1 MGKYT
6 TYIPYALH
14 YNPRIVYLLFTFWSP
29 KTFFQGA
36 FFLKFWPLCMV
47 SIQEGFLMLKFIY
60 LRRPQNFEK
69 SPPNFWLA
77 LHRTK
82 VRWRFSKILWPSQ
95 NIWTLWYQ
103 SLFTYPQ
110 PSHSPG
116 IIVDASPWRKS
127 MNISKSVICVCSWS
141 TSWLFILRGLTI
153 WPTAES
159 TWAFNSS
166 SESLSILST
175 FRFSLAFSCSGI

>member
-82 VRWRFSKILWPSQ
+82 VRWRFPKLLWPSQ
-95 NIWTLWYQ
+95 NIWTLPFRAKFFVHAQ
-103 SLFTYPQ
+103 EINLNHFL
-110 PSHSPG
+110 
-116 IIVDASPWRKS
+116 VDF
-127 MNISKSVICVCSWS
+127 
-141 TSWLFILRGLTI
+141 L
-153 WPTAES
+153 
-159 TWAFNSS
+159 NSD
-166 SESLSILST
+166 
-175 FRFSLAFSCSGI
+175 FGWHRRYKAN